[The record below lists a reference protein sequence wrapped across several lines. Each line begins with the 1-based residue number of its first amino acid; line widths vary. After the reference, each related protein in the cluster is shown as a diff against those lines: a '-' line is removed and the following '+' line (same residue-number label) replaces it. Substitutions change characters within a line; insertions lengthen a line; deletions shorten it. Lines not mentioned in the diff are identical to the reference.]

1 MGSFCFSYEKNQ
13 AAMTSFYISAMTSFL
28 KQQDRRQFLHLN
40 TILIGQPQF
49 LAQPVYEA
57 QFYSFI
63 MTSFNLNGDMHKF
76 YTETLHLYHGNH
88 AILCQARVME
98 NHLVMSDHSIMS
110 AIANSIVTIAKSEN
124 DISPNALFEVR
135 LWARIKLQLLPIL
148 RTLTLIVLLE
158 TSCNRAETFS
168 KLMPWRPGLFQL
180 TWDCEEIEAIHLCCV
195 ATHLFCYTLDCRCQ
209 LHVPQCFLLTKI
221 CQLPLFWS
229 IFWATDIYPLFH
241 YYDCELLH
249 ETIYNSF
256 CCVLKSKSMHF

>member
-1 MGSFCFSYEKNQ
+1 
-13 AAMTSFYISAMTSFL
+13 
-28 KQQDRRQFLHLN
+28 
-40 TILIGQPQF
+40 
-49 LAQPVYEA
+49 
-57 QFYSFI
+57 
-63 MTSFNLNGDMHKF
+63 
-76 YTETLHLYHGNH
+76 
-88 AILCQARVME
+88 ME

-195 ATHLFCYTLDCRCQ
+195 ATHLFCYTLHCLCQ

-229 IFWATDIYPLFH
+229 IFWATDICASFIA
-241 YYDCELLH
+241 LLQLWFVTWNH
-249 ETIYNSF
+249 
-256 CCVLKSKSMHF
+256 LQ